1 VTEPKSK
8 VYIEI
13 LRQIRSIIHE
23 DGLSAGDK
31 IPSERELAERLNA
44 GRSSVR
50 EALRALELLGM
61 IETRR
66 GDGTY
71 IKDFRENALVEIL
84 GTFILQDKNAIAD
97 LIEMNVLLESNAL
110 KLLLEKDNN
119 EEELKNLAIAIQK
132 QNLGHMEIMAKFM
145 QLSDNYLL
153 LRIWSVLNEYLKVIQ
168 TDEHSVSAIVYEKII
183 DGLASKDEKM
193 VFESFYTLISK
204 KSSRGL
210 GQLRQAEKALTE
222 KLGK

>member
-1 VTEPKSK
+1 MTEPKSK

-84 GTFILQDKNAIAD
+84 GTFILQDKNAVAD

-153 LRIWSVLNEYLKVIQ
+153 LRIWTVLNEYLKVIQ
-168 TDEHSVSAIVYEKII
+168 TDQHSVSAIFYEKII

-193 VFESFYTLISK
+193 VFESFYTLTSK
-204 KSSRGL
+204 KSSS
-210 GQLRQAEKALTE
+210 ALVSSDSQK
-222 KLGK
+222 KL